1 MVTGGSYAGRSR
13 RYDVRGSE
21 GVTDQGGSAM
31 ASDYMRCL
39 DGMLVMD
46 GVYGVTYNVDT
57 VESIDGNLDSMRARP
72 DHPDIDRLL
81 DARRHVSVLNFIWPP
96 VEES

>member
-1 MVTGGSYAGRSR
+1 
-13 RYDVRGSE
+13 
-21 GVTDQGGSAM
+21 M
-31 ASDYMRCL
+31 ADHIRML
-39 DGMLVMD
+39 NGKLVMD

-81 DARRHVSVLNFIWPP
+81 DARRHVGVLNFIWPP
-96 VEES
+96 EETN

>member
-1 MVTGGSYAGRSR
+1 
-13 RYDVRGSE
+13 
-21 GVTDQGGSAM
+21 M
-31 ASDYMRCL
+31 ADHIRML
-39 DGMLVMD
+39 NGKLVMD

-57 VESIDGNLDSMRARP
+57 VESIDANLDSMRARP

-96 VEES
+96 AEAS